1 MYSKYSKDK
10 VILTDCDG
18 VLLDWGHSFFQWMR
32 ARGYHPVEGAEKLYK
47 IEEVF
52 GRTRAV
58 TKPLVRQFNE
68 SAWMKDLTPYRDAVK
83 YVRKLHEDHGY
94 VFHCI
99 TSQSLDPK
107 ARELRIENLEKVF
120 GKGVFEV
127 VTCLDCGADKDEAL
141 EEYRDS
147 DLYWIEDKPA
157 NADLGI
163 AMGLDSILLAHG
175 HNVSYNGNATRVIN
189 WREVYET
196 ITG

>member
-1 MYSKYSKDK
+1 M
-10 VILTDCDG
+10 
-18 VLLDWGHSFFQWMR
+18 
-32 ARGYHPVEGAEKLYK
+32 K
-47 IEEVF
+47 IMAMFSIVS
-52 GRTRAV
+52 R
-58 TKPLVRQFNE
+58 L
-68 SAWMKDLTPYRDAVK
+68 S
-83 YVRKLHEDHGY
+83 H
-94 VFHCI
+94 
-99 TSQSLDPK
+99 LDPK

-127 VTCLDCGADKDEAL
+127 VTCLDCGADKDDAL

-157 NADLGI
+157 NADLGVD
-163 AMGLDSILLAHG
+163 MGLDSILLAHG

>member
-1 MYSKYSKDK
+1 
-10 VILTDCDG
+10 
-18 VLLDWGHSFFQWMR
+18 MR
-32 ARGYHPVEGAEKLYK
+32 ARGYHPVDGAEKMYK

-157 NADLGI
+157 NADLGV